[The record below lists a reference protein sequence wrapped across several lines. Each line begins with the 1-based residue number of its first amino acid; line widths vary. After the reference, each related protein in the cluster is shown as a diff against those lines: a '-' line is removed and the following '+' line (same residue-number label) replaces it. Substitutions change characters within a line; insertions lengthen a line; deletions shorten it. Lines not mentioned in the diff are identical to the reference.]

1 MAQLKAG
8 FAKTDI
14 TPELGVR
21 LGGYGIPERPAEEI
35 HDHLFSSALVLESG
49 ETRAAIISLDWLC
62 IMDET
67 AREIKAA
74 VAEVASVPADNIIV
88 CAIHSH
94 TAPNTMGIPGWGD
107 VEQDYIDSVMPGIIE
122 SARLAAENLTPAR
135 MGAASVTSKV
145 GVNRRTFLEDGSF
158 CFDGNLEGSFDPN
171 MTLIRLIAAD
181 DKPIATLVHYGA
193 HCTAWGLGRI
203 VSRDWAGVMIDRIEK
218 QTGSPAMFINGT
230 IGDTG
235 PRTNTR
241 TERGNYSAGVGD
253 GLEAVLEVGYRATDD
268 ALKCYDTIK
277 KFDENVKL
285 QAAVADMT
293 IPARSLPPKAEAE
306 AKVAELESQ
315 KDAWGHGKCQYHY
328 WSRVLD
334 AHSKPAEDTVTIESR
349 IITLGP
355 VAILTLPGEP
365 FSSISLRL
373 RESSPYEFTLIVSNA
388 NGCVAYI
395 PDRQARSLGG
405 YEVDMETAVNTYLPV
420 ENADSLIV
428 HQGAEKLRELF
439 DSNSE

>member
-1 MAQLKAG
+1 MTQLKAG

-14 TPELGVR
+14 TPKLGVR

-49 ETRAAIISLDWLC
+49 ETRAAIISLDWLSV
-62 IMDET
+62 MTET
-67 AREIKAA
+67 ARAIKTA
-74 VAEVASVPADNIIV
+74 VSEVASVPMDNIIV

-107 VEQDYIDSVMPGIIE
+107 VEQDYIDSVMPAIIE
-122 SARLAAENLTPAR
+122 SARLAAENLAPAK
-135 MGAASVTSKV
+135 MGAASLASRV
-145 GVNRRTFLEDGSF
+145 GVNRRTFLDDGQF
-158 CFDGNLEGSFDPN
+158 CFDGNLSGSFDPN
-171 MTLIRLIAAD
+171 MTLIRFVDLD
-181 DKPIATLVHYGA
+181 DKPIATLIHYGA

-218 QTGSPAMFINGT
+218 QTGSPAMFLNGT

-253 GLEAVLEVGYRATDD
+253 GLESVLEVGYRAADD
-268 ALKCYDTIK
+268 ALRCYDK
-277 KFDENVKL
+277 VKNFDGNARL
-285 QAAVADMT
+285 QTAVSNMV
-293 IPARSLPPKAEAE
+293 IPAKPLPSKAEAE
-306 AKVAELESQ
+306 AKVAELEPQ
-315 KDAWGHGKCQYHY
+315 KEAWGHGKCQYHY

-334 AHSKPAEDTVTIESR
+334 AHSKPAENTVTLESR

-373 RESSPYEFTLIVSNA
+373 REASPYEYTLLVSNA

-395 PDRQARSLGG
+395 PDEQARSLGG

-420 ENADSLIV
+420 ENVDSLIV
-428 HQGAEKLRELF
+428 EKGSQKL
-439 DSNSE
+439 SEIFNLKE